1 MLQAEKRFVMT
12 RITKITACLI
22 CICAVFGT
30 ASCGK
35 KASLP
40 DVRDLGQILT
50 VSREEG
56 SGTRTEFDTNLKV
69 TEQNADQ
76 VVSSTKDMLKT
87 VASTKNAIGYVAYSA
102 IANELDSGITA
113 DDKTD
118 KLSLSRQTADY
129 KMIKVDGVEVSDK
142 TIRSGKYALCR
153 DYYVAYKGKLNSVE
167 QDFLRYI
174 MSAGQKEV
182 DKICVGKKK
191 AATFLSDRSEGT
203 ISIEGSS
210 SVAPIMEKL
219 IAGYASMKTT
229 DSSDGLNA
237 AIRGDCDLAMSS
249 RALKDYEKELL
260 AYEVI
265 GSDAIA
271 IVLQKN
277 NPITDLSTKQIRDIY
292 NGKYPKWSDI
302 N

>member
-56 SGTRTEFDTNLKV
+56 SGTRTEFDMNLKV

-76 VVSSTKDMLKT
+76 VVSSTKDMLET

-118 KLSLSRQTADY
+118 KLSLSRQSADY
-129 KMIKVDGVEVSDK
+129 MYNSLKQSFAPLGSEVCS
-142 TIRSGKYALCR
+142 R
-153 DYYVAYKGKLNSVE
+153 YYIPNTDMGRYTFNMTELQKFVHQLKGKTE
-167 QDFLRYI
+167 
-174 MSAGQKEV
+174 
-182 DKICVGKKK
+182 
-191 AATFLSDRSEGT
+191 
-203 ISIEGSS
+203 
-210 SVAPIMEKL
+210 
-219 IAGYASMKTT
+219 
-229 DSSDGLNA
+229 
-237 AIRGDCDLAMSS
+237 
-249 RALKDYEKELL
+249 
-260 AYEVI
+260 
-265 GSDAIA
+265 
-271 IVLQKN
+271 
-277 NPITDLSTKQIRDIY
+277 
-292 NGKYPKWSDI
+292 
-302 N
+302 

>member
-1 MLQAEKRFVMT
+1 MFDLYL
-12 RITKITACLI
+12 C
-22 CICAVFGT
+22 CFGT

-167 QDFLRYI
+167 QDFLRI
-174 MSAGQKEV
+174 LCRQDKKRLIKSALARRKRLHFCRIDPRE
-182 DKICVGKKK
+182 
-191 AATFLSDRSEGT
+191 RS
-203 ISIEGSS
+203 
-210 SVAPIMEKL
+210 
-219 IAGYASMKTT
+219 
-229 DSSDGLNA
+229 
-237 AIRGDCDLAMSS
+237 
-249 RALKDYEKELL
+249 
-260 AYEVI
+260 
-265 GSDAIA
+265 
-271 IVLQKN
+271 Q
-277 NPITDLSTKQIRDIY
+277 
-292 NGKYPKWSDI
+292 
-302 N
+302 

>member
-56 SGTRTEFDTNLKV
+56 SGTRTEFDMNLKV

-76 VVSSTKDMLKT
+76 VVSSTKDMLET

-118 KLSLSRQTADY
+118 GRL
-129 KMIKVDGVEVSDK
+129 
-142 TIRSGKYALCR
+142 
-153 DYYVAYKGKLNSVE
+153 
-167 QDFLRYI
+167 
-174 MSAGQKEV
+174 
-182 DKICVGKKK
+182 
-191 AATFLSDRSEGT
+191 
-203 ISIEGSS
+203 
-210 SVAPIMEKL
+210 
-219 IAGYASMKTT
+219 
-229 DSSDGLNA
+229 
-237 AIRGDCDLAMSS
+237 
-249 RALKDYEKELL
+249 
-260 AYEVI
+260 
-265 GSDAIA
+265 
-271 IVLQKN
+271 
-277 NPITDLSTKQIRDIY
+277 
-292 NGKYPKWSDI
+292 
-302 N
+302 

>member
-12 RITKITACLI
+12 KITKITACLI

-30 ASCGK
+30 AACGK

-40 DVRDLGQILT
+40 DVRNLGQILT

-56 SGTRTEFDTNLKV
+56 SGTRTEFDMNLKV

-76 VVSSTKDMLKT
+76 VVSSTKDMLET

-118 KLSLSRQTADY
+118 KLSLSRQSADY

-191 AATFLSDRSEGT
+191 AATFLSDTST
-203 ISIEGSS
+203 PST
-210 SVAPIMEKL
+210 L
-219 IAGYASMKTT
+219 II
-229 DSSDGLNA
+229 L
-237 AIRGDCDLAMSS
+237 
-249 RALKDYEKELL
+249 
-260 AYEVI
+260 
-265 GSDAIA
+265 
-271 IVLQKN
+271 
-277 NPITDLSTKQIRDIY
+277 
-292 NGKYPKWSDI
+292 
-302 N
+302 

>member
-56 SGTRTEFDTNLKV
+56 SGTRTEFDMNLKV

-76 VVSSTKDMLKT
+76 VVSSTKDMLET

-118 KLSLSRQTADY
+118 NNDHSSH
-129 KMIKVDGVEVSDK
+129 DGHNKPRVYLAFRDDW
-142 TIRSGKYALCR
+142 LCHH
-153 DYYVAYKGKLNSVE
+153 
-167 QDFLRYI
+167 
-174 MSAGQKEV
+174 
-182 DKICVGKKK
+182 VG
-191 AATFLSDRSEGT
+191 R
-203 ISIEGSS
+203 
-210 SVAPIMEKL
+210 
-219 IAGYASMKTT
+219 
-229 DSSDGLNA
+229 
-237 AIRGDCDLAMSS
+237 
-249 RALKDYEKELL
+249 
-260 AYEVI
+260 EVI
-265 GSDAIA
+265 SAC
-271 IVLQKN
+271 IVRSR
-277 NPITDLSTKQIRDIY
+277 LSSGFVGLIRAR
-292 NGKYPKWSDI
+292 KHR
-302 N
+302 

>member
-102 IANELDSGITA
+102 ITA

-153 DYYVAYKGKLNSVE
+153 DYYVAYKGK
-167 QDFLRYI
+167 
-174 MSAGQKEV
+174 
-182 DKICVGKKK
+182 
-191 AATFLSDRSEGT
+191 
-203 ISIEGSS
+203 
-210 SVAPIMEKL
+210 
-219 IAGYASMKTT
+219 
-229 DSSDGLNA
+229 
-237 AIRGDCDLAMSS
+237 
-249 RALKDYEKELL
+249 
-260 AYEVI
+260 
-265 GSDAIA
+265 
-271 IVLQKN
+271 
-277 NPITDLSTKQIRDIY
+277 
-292 NGKYPKWSDI
+292 
-302 N
+302 

>member
-1 MLQAEKRFVMT
+1 MT

-69 TEQNADQ
+69 TDQNSVL

-102 IANELDSGITA
+102 ITA

-129 KMIKVDGVEVSDK
+129 KKIKECDIAITVS
-142 TIRSGKYALCR
+142 KYR
-153 DYYVAYKGKLNSVE
+153 
-167 QDFLRYI
+167 
-174 MSAGQKEV
+174 
-182 DKICVGKKK
+182 DKIP
-191 AATFLSDRSEGT
+191 EY
-203 ISIEGSS
+203 IY
-210 SVAPIMEKL
+210 EKL
-219 IAGYASMKTT
+219 LTVRVEPY
-229 DSSDGLNA
+229 
-237 AIRGDCDLAMSS
+237 
-249 RALKDYEKELL
+249 
-260 AYEVI
+260 
-265 GSDAIA
+265 
-271 IVLQKN
+271 
-277 NPITDLSTKQIRDIY
+277 
-292 NGKYPKWSDI
+292 
-302 N
+302 